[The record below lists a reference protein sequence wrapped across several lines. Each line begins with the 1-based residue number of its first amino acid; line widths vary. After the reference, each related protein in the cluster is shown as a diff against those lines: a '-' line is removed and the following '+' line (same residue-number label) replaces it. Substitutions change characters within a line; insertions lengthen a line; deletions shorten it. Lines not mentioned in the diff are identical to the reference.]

1 MNDNLQ
7 ILSYQST
14 RLAVRMAVVLT
25 SLVAQDAYAL
35 SRWPQAKMSLS
46 AVGFWFSRCWWQKS
60 SKHQLNLGRLSHY
73 VRRDLGNFVV
83 QEKAKHRQP

>member
-35 SRWPQAKMSLS
+35 SRWPQAKMSLGS
-46 AVGFWFSRCWWQKS
+46 GLLILTLLMA
-60 SKHQLNLGRLSHY
+60 
-73 VRRDLGNFVV
+73 
-83 QEKAKHRQP
+83 EI